1 MRIIS
6 GEYKGRRLH
15 PPKTLPVRPTTDMA
29 KEALFNLLSNHFDF
43 DDIKVMDLFTGTGS
57 ISFEFASRGCND
69 VTSVDKN
76 YRCLKFIKET
86 SVLLNTDAIKPLQR
100 NVFHFLESLVDCFDI
115 IFADPPYDLPG
126 IENLPDLIFDNNLIK
141 DGGWL
146 ILEHPSQYDFSEHT
160 CFVQLRRY
168 GMVHFS
174 IFEA

>member
-1 MRIIS
+1 
-6 GEYKGRRLH
+6 
-15 PPKTLPVRPTTDMA
+15 MA

-43 DDIKVMDLFTGTGS
+43 DDIKVMDLFAGTGS

-86 SVLLNTDAIKPLQR
+86 SVLLKTDAIKPLQR
-100 NVFHFLESLVDCFDI
+100 NVFYFLESLDDCFDI

-126 IENLPDLIFDNNLIK
+126 IENLPDLIFNNDLIK

-146 ILEHPSQYDFSEHT
+146 ILEHPAQYDFSEHM

>member
-1 MRIIS
+1 M
-6 GEYKGRRLH
+6 H

-43 DDIKVMDLFTGTGS
+43 DDIKVMDLFAGTGS
-57 ISFEFASRGCND
+57 ISFEFASRGCD
-69 VTSVDKN
+69 DITSVDKN

-86 SVLLNTDAIKPLQR
+86 SVLLKIDAIKPLQR
-100 NVFHFLESLVDCFDI
+100 NVFRFLESLDNCFDI

-146 ILEHPSQYDFSEHT
+146 ILEHPSQYDFSEHKY
-160 CFVQLRRY
+160 FVQLRRY

>member
-1 MRIIS
+1 
-6 GEYKGRRLH
+6 
-15 PPKTLPVRPTTDMA
+15 
-29 KEALFNLLSNHFDF
+29 
-43 DDIKVMDLFTGTGS
+43 MDLFAGTGS

-86 SVLLNTDAIKPLQR
+86 SVLLKTDAIKPLQR
-100 NVFHFLESLVDCFDI
+100 NVFYFLESLDDCFDI

-126 IENLPDLIFDNNLIK
+126 IENLPDLIFNNDLIK

-146 ILEHPSQYDFSEHT
+146 ILEHPAQYDFSEHM